1 VRFPHANE
9 EMSDEEF
16 IAYWGAWF
24 AGPTSP
30 GMLCACSA
38 VPNLASAVGMQTLYD
53 QNNGHGLD
61 ALCRKIV
68 HPAYR
73 NTMQATRSFM
83 TANAH
88 MLEQVSTKNP
98 HTGQIVKGARLTK
111 RGLEVLRA
119 VRQNAALMRDAL
131 AVLEADADITGAG
144 GEPTT
149 LQTNS
154 LSAPPQSINSK
165 IYNAE
170 IIDRQTMIARLVQ
183 TIEIDPFNAFYRLR
197 EYGAPVTGWS
207 DRLNAYFWPNPQ
219 NGFVE
224 TMTALAR
231 LTNRGQR
238 VAQAPRPWDEATA
251 MEAVSFATDVLTW
264 GGVPQRSVTPAIVD
278 AVIQAALT
286 RQAGMAPMNSGW
298 TKVAA
303 FATAYL
309 EEEGRAN
316 AIWDSRVSWS
326 LVRRIDHLLA
336 GAGWQKVPA
345 WLPDLGKVGGRGG
358 TRWSKPLSLRWPNG
372 YANWPAHFAATAL
385 ISDIRDYLNSSGRTA
400 PSVSG
405 GSTAWTVRT
414 VEMVLFM
421 DGY

>member
-1 VRFPHANE
+1 
-9 EMSDEEF
+9 MSDEEF
-16 IAYWGAWF
+16 IAHWAAWF

-30 GMLCACSA
+30 GMLCAYSA
-38 VPNLASAVGMQTLYD
+38 VPILASAVGMQSLYD
-53 QNNGHGLD
+53 QNKGHGLD

-68 HPAYR
+68 RPAYR
-73 NTMQATRSFM
+73 NTMQATQSFM

-88 MLEQVSTKNP
+88 ILEQASTINP
-98 HTGQIVKGARLTK
+98 HTGQIVKGARLTNH
-111 RGLEVLRA
+111 GLEVLRS
-119 VRQNAALMRDAL
+119 VRENPALMRDAL

-144 GEPTT
+144 DEPTT
-149 LQTNS
+149 LQTNN
-154 LSAPPQSINSK
+154 LSVPPNPINSA
-165 IYNAE
+165 IADAE
-170 IIDRQTMIARLVQ
+170 INNRQILISRLVES
-183 TIEIDPFNAFYRLR
+183 IEMDPLYTFYRLR
-197 EYGAPVTGWS
+197 ECGAPVTGWS
-207 DRLNAYFWPNPQ
+207 ARLKAYFWPNPQ
-219 NGFVE
+219 NSFAE

-231 LTNRGQR
+231 LTKRGQR
-238 VAQAPRPWDEATA
+238 VAEAPRPWDEATA
-251 MEAVSFATDVLTW
+251 MEAVAFATDVLKW

-286 RQAGMAPMNSGW
+286 RQAGTAPMNSGW

-303 FATAYL
+303 FATAHL

-336 GAGWQKVPA
+336 GAGWQQVPV

-358 TRWSKPLSLRWPNG
+358 TRWSKPLALHWPNG
-372 YANWPAHFAATAL
+372 YANWASHFAATAL
-385 ISDIRDYLNSSGRTA
+385 VSDIRDYLNSSGRTA